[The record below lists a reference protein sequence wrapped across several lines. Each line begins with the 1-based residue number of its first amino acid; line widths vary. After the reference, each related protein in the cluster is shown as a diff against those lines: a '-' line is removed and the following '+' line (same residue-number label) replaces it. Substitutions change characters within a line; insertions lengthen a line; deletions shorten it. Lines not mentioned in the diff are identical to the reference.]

1 MLMHGE
7 RSARLK
13 PKFQTWRNNRAE
25 PVSQDV
31 STMRPGP
38 VLGQSDASSVHNVK
52 VHFDDQ
58 PQPVDENLSSHPP
71 LLRIKSGGASR
82 DRTDD
87 PLLAKQ
93 VLSQLSYGPE
103 DMRWWAWV
111 DSNYRPHAYQACA
124 LTN

>member
-7 RSARLK
+7 RSARRE

-52 VHFDDQ
+52 VHSKSTAAARIRK
-58 PQPVDENLSSHPP
+58 PVISSAPAD
-71 LLRIKSGGASR
+71 L
-82 DRTDD
+82 
-87 PLLAKQ
+87 
-93 VLSQLSYGPE
+93 
-103 DMRWWAWV
+103 
-111 DSNYRPHAYQACA
+111 
-124 LTN
+124 